1 MKTVNLRSERFRR
14 NLRTAGLGLL
24 LAAAGLILILQ
35 GGALGIFFGIPLGA
49 GGLTA
54 FLIGFVGLLKNL
66 LVPPRRFACPR
77 CRTEQNTLRDLPWM
91 TCIECGLPLI
101 FLDQTYLSHI
111 HCVRCNAE
119 FGIGVKQ
126 DAPVA
131 CPDCG
136 QMHLVT
142 GGEVQRDGENR
153 EELALKDFAP
163 GGPYSGERG
172 KLRLELLSDHG
183 HVLFA
188 ERITDMLTEKNTAVV
203 WGELVVRLR
212 AICLALRMLSQ
223 AAQKGVIDAAPAYW
237 PILRGTIVNT
247 VYAWARYLELTGPHE
262 FRINDVPVEFPLGET
277 IEYQHELASL
287 SGFGEPWDLEAAAL
301 EERPRLFGTVR
312 LVLSDFRTLE
322 RLARG
327 IDPAKGMPAL
337 DDTERERLVDLFSL
351 ERLPAKRRRRVEE
364 ALGAEAG
371 KAVAFCDLTAG
382 ASARNGL
389 VLLENGGLAA
399 YNRGSVSFFSSGEL
413 KAVYFTEKDLV
424 IEPAEGEPLRMP
436 INVPRDRRSFLLLIQ
451 PADASG

>member
-1 MKTVNLRSERFRR
+1 RERFRR

-24 LAAAGLILILQ
+24 LAAAGLILVLQ
-35 GGALGIFFGIPLGA
+35 GGAVGIFFGIPLGA
-49 GGLTA
+49 GGLIA
-54 FLIGFVGLLKNL
+54 FLIGFIGFLKDL
-66 LVPPRRFACPR
+66 LVPPRRFTCPR
-77 CRTEQNTLRDLPWM
+77 CRTEQNTLRDLPWI

-111 HCVRCNAE
+111 HCVRCKAE
-119 FGIGVKQ
+119 FGVGVKQ

-136 QMHLVT
+136 QVHLVT

-172 KLRLELLSDHG
+172 ELRLELLSDRG
-183 HVLFA
+183 QVYFA
-188 ERITDMLTEKNTAVV
+188 ERVSDMLAEKNTAVV
-203 WGELVVRLR
+203 WGELIARLR
-212 AICLALRMLSQ
+212 ALRLALHMLSQ
-223 AAQKGVIDAAPAYW
+223 AAQRGVIKTAPEYW
-237 PILRGTIVNT
+237 PKLRNSIVNT

-262 FRINDVPVEFPLGET
+262 FRINDVPVEFPLGEM

-301 EERPRLFGTVR
+301 EERPRWFGTVR
-312 LVLSDFRTLE
+312 LVLTDFQALE

-327 IDPAKGMPAL
+327 IDPDKDMPAL
-337 DDTERERLVDLFSL
+337 QHAERERLVEIFSL

-364 ALGAEAG
+364 TLGERAG
-371 KAVAFCDLTAG
+371 EAVAFCDLTPNL
-382 ASARNGL
+382 SARNGL
-389 VLLENGGLAA
+389 VLLEDGGLAA
-399 YNRGSVSFFSSGEL
+399 YNRVAVSFFSSGEL

-436 INVPRDRRSFLLLIQ
+436 TNIPRDRRSFLLLIH
-451 PADASG
+451 PAGASG